1 MHIEARDHGAAYVF
15 RWLARLSALP
25 ASAVPAH
32 AEAPLGYL
40 HTHGLHADAGTALL
54 WGMML
59 IAIAVVVIVTAL
71 LLAAI
76 FRRREAIPPLPGRT
90 TVECPPGGRSW
101 IVVGTAISTVV
112 LFAVTIWTVFVL
124 AEIAR
129 APTDEAASFRLQ
141 VIGHQWWWE
150 VRYFG
155 DDPSQTF
162 TTANEIHIPVGQA
175 VQVTLT
181 GLDVI
186 HSFWVPALAGKTD
199 VIPGQTNETWLE
211 AQAPGIYRG
220 QCTEYCG
227 HQHAHMAFEVIAS
240 SPQEFETWRDGQ
252 IANAVTI
259 DEGLV
264 AGQNLFLEK
273 CGVCHAVRGTRA
285 GGILGPNLSHLM
297 TRTTI
302 AAGTLPNTAGYLT
315 AWIADPQHIKPG
327 SFMPQ
332 INLSASEL
340 NRISRYLQ
348 SLK

>member
-1 MHIEARDHGAAYVF
+1 MVARNHGAADVL
-15 RWLARLSALP
+15 RWVTPLSALP

-40 HTHGLHADAGTALL
+40 HTHGLHANAGTALL

-71 LLAAI
+71 LLAAM
-76 FRRREAIPPLPGRT
+76 FRRREAIPPLSGRT
-90 TVECPPGGRSW
+90 SVERPPEGRSW
-101 IVVGTAISTVV
+101 IVVGTAVSTVV

-124 AEIAR
+124 AAIAR
-129 APTDEAASFRLQ
+129 APTDQAASFRLQ

-150 VRYFG
+150 VRYLG
-155 DDPSQTF
+155 DDPSLTF

-211 AQAPGIYRG
+211 AQMPGIYRG

-240 SPQEFETWRDGQ
+240 PAQEFEEWRNVQ
-252 IANAVTI
+252 IANAATI
-259 DEGLV
+259 DESLL

-273 CGVCHAVRGTRA
+273 CGICHAVRGTLA
-285 GGILGPNLSHLM
+285 GGIFGPNLSHLM

-315 AWIADPQHIKPG
+315 AWIADPQQIKPG
-327 SFMPQ
+327 SLMPQ
-332 INLSASEL
+332 IDLTPTEL
-340 NRISRYLQ
+340 NHISLYLQ